1 MRGKS
6 ITPALLACT
15 VLALCTV
22 LLAPGCGSRTK
33 NSAQEILEKADH
45 FVNSVDSDVDK
56 LSTDVKALAR
66 SIKEGTAITAG
77 MVEQTYGALKSQAQ
91 KVVDDVRVARQ
102 EIKDIISGTASG
114 GYQKYL
120 GIQNEILDSAAS
132 LTETLGDVFSQLA
145 AAADSLSAGKAPE
158 VTALS
163 RTAEDWLQSFD
174 DIREKVRGLVDEAR
188 RLKQEGDL

>member
-33 NSAQEILEKADH
+33 NSAQEILEKADR

-77 MVEQTYGALKSQAQ
+77 MVEQTYQAQ

-120 GIQNEILDSAAS
+120 GIQNEMLDSAAS
-132 LTETLGDVFSQLA
+132 LTETLGDVFSQLS

-188 RLKQEGDL
+188 RLKQERDL